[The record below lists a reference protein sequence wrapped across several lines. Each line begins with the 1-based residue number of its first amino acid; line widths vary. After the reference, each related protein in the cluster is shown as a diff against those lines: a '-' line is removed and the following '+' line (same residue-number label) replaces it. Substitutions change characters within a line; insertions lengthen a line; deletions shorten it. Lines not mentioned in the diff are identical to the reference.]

1 MPEKSHKPRWGLVLA
16 LGLFSIA
23 FAVIIFV
30 YAIAVV
36 ESGPFP
42 AKSGGF
48 LLPGF
53 FFVGI
58 GMGYL
63 FLTPAISM
71 LEKKIGK
78 LEKELYEQKNS
89 STRLSY
95 PKNNQYPLNP
105 IKN

>member
-1 MPEKSHKPRWGLVLA
+1 MPEKNHKPRWGLVLA
-16 LGLFSIA
+16 LGLFSIS
-23 FAVIIFV
+23 FALIIFV

-63 FLTPAISM
+63 FLPPMVKM
-71 LEKKIGK
+71 LENKIRR
-78 LEKELYEQKNS
+78 LEKELASKKQFNETEFSRQ
-89 STRLSY
+89 
-95 PKNNQYPLNP
+95 
-105 IKN
+105 

>member
-1 MPEKSHKPRWGLVLA
+1 MPEKNHKPRWGTVLA

-30 YAIAVV
+30 YAITVV

-42 AKSGGF
+42 AKSEGF

-63 FLTPAISM
+63 FVTPMIKM
-71 LEKKIGK
+71 LEKKIRR
-78 LEKELYEQKNS
+78 LEKELYEQKAVPQTEIS
-89 STRLSY
+89 
-95 PKNNQYPLNP
+95 PE
-105 IKN
+105 

>member
-1 MPEKSHKPRWGLVLA
+1 MPEKTHKPRWGLVLG
-16 LGLFSIA
+16 LGLFSVV

-30 YAIAVV
+30 YAITVV

-63 FLTPAISM
+63 FLTPAIRM
-71 LEKKIGK
+71 LENKIRR
-78 LEKELYEQKNS
+78 LEKELYEQK
-89 STRLSY
+89 TVPQTELS
-95 PKNNQYPLNP
+95 PE
-105 IKN
+105 

>member
-1 MPEKSHKPRWGLVLA
+1 MPEKNHKPRWGLVLA
-16 LGLFSIA
+16 LGLFSIS
-23 FAVIIFV
+23 FALIIFV

-63 FLTPAISM
+63 VLTPMVTM
-71 LEKKIGK
+71 LEKRISRS
-78 LEKELYEQKNS
+78 EKELHEQAAVS
-89 STRLSY
+89 QTEVSE
-95 PKNNQYPLNP
+95 
-105 IKN
+105 

>member
-1 MPEKSHKPRWGLVLA
+1 MPEKNHKLRWGLVLA

-23 FAVIIFV
+23 FALVIFV

-63 FLTPAISM
+63 VLTPMVTM
-71 LEKKIGK
+71 LEKRISR
-78 LEKELYEQKNS
+78 LEKELHEQAAVS
-89 STRLSY
+89 QTEVSE
-95 PKNNQYPLNP
+95 
-105 IKN
+105 